1 MNSRQT
7 FLLACQGKN
16 TSGQLPIWLMRQAGR
31 YLPEYRKAKEQ
42 AGSFL
47 KLCYTPELASEV
59 TLQPLRRFDLD
70 AAIIFSDILVI
81 PDNLGMGLSFDAGHG
96 PVFAKRIQ
104 GQKDIDKLQISNTS
118 AQFEAVYK
126 AISLTRAKLSQD
138 KALLGFCG
146 SPWTLAVYM
155 IEGGVAQ
162 SKDFIAT
169 RKFLYAAPQALENL
183 LQLLTDQVYT
193 HLARQIDAGA
203 DAVQIFDTWS
213 SLLSASEYTNLVL
226 PHLQNLCLKLK
237 RKYPHTPLIYFA
249 KNTSYFLNCLKELEV
264 STLSIDFQC
273 NLFEAL
279 QQIRTEGFTAT
290 SIQGNFDPI
299 LLLNEPKI
307 IEKQLQQAWEKLPP
321 QKLDNY
327 IANLGHGILQ
337 YTQPEAV
344 ACFIKTLRQLTGR
357 A

>member
-7 FLLACQGKN
+7 FLLAAQGQN
-16 TSGQLPIWLMRQAGR
+16 STGHLPIWLMRQAGR
-31 YLPEYRKAKEQ
+31 YLPEYRQVKEQ

-47 KLCYTPELASEV
+47 NLCYTPELACEV
-59 TLQPLRRFDLD
+59 TLQPLRRFELD

-104 GQKDIDKLQISNTS
+104 GQADIDNLQTNHTS

-126 AISLTRAKLSQD
+126 AISLTRQKLGED

-169 RKFLYAAPQALENL
+169 RKFLFSEPQALENL
-183 LQLLTDQVYT
+183 LQLLTAQAYT
-193 HLARQIDAGA
+193 HLARQIEAGA
-203 DAVQIFDTWS
+203 DAVQVFDTWS
-213 SLLSASEYTNLVL
+213 SLLSIAEYTNLVL
-226 PHLQNLCLKLK
+226 PHLQKLFTKLK
-237 RKYPHTPLIYFA
+237 KHYPQTPLIYFA
-249 KNTSYFLNCLKELEV
+249 KNTSYFLDCLKELEV
-264 STLSIDFQC
+264 SVLSIDFQC
-273 NLFEAL
+273 NLDEAL
-279 QQIRTEGFTAT
+279 QKIRTEEFTAT

-307 IEKQLQQAWEKLPP
+307 IENNLQQTLEKLPP
-321 QKLDNY
+321 QNLDNY
-327 IANLGHGILQ
+327 IVNLGHGILQ
-337 YTQPEAV
+337 YTKPEAV
-344 ACFIKTLRQLTGR
+344 ACFIKTLRQHSNN
-357 A
+357 